1 MTNEQAV
8 KQYPHFLKLGDD
20 GVLEMYLDNQMLS
33 TYRKCAGAF
42 VESHLKHTHF
52 KGRAW
57 SLIFGQ
63 YFHKCMEYF
72 YQGQRANWEGQWE
85 INSCGDLVGLVDS
98 ILLKRIITMDYANF
112 VQLCLDTWK
121 EYNLD
126 EFADQKQYKTFDGVD
141 GAILLFSQ
149 YFKTH
154 FHNERYRYVGW
165 ELSFGKA
172 KEVPIG
178 FLPRIT
184 DTGSLI
190 IHEELVRFYYCGR
203 IDLIIDNSSV
213 IGPMDHKTT
222 AYFDGNE
229 SSKFKPHDGMQGY
242 VYSVQKMLGDG
253 FAESGRQCNS
263 IIINHVSLRP
273 EKDLRA
279 RFKHSIKSYTPGEMQ
294 EWLGRQQ
301 DTFKKIYELVVLE
314 RPPNWNTENC
324 NSWYYSRPCGY
335 KIIHELP
342 ESSRDNIRKQFF
354 EIKEPWTTL

>member
-1 MTNEQAV
+1 MTNEAAV
-8 KQYPHFLKLGDD
+8 KKYPHFLKLGEDD
-20 GVLEMYLDNQMLS
+20 VLEMYCDNQMLS
-33 TYRKCAGAF
+33 TFRKCPMAF

-52 KGRAW
+52 KGKSW
-57 SLIFGQ
+57 SLQFGQ

-72 YQGQRANWEGQWE
+72 YQAQRANWESYWTICKCTDE
-85 INSCGDLVGLVDS
+85 KHEDP
-98 ILLKRIITMDYANF
+98 IIKQDYANF
-112 VQLCLDTWK
+112 VQLCMDTWS
-121 EYNLD
+121 EYNLE
-126 EFADQKQYKTFDGVD
+126 EFADQINYKKFGGVD

-154 FHNERYRYVGW
+154 YHNERYRYVGW
-165 ELSFGKA
+165 ELSFGRN
-172 KEVPIG
+172 KEVPVE
-178 FLPRIT
+178 FLPKIT

-203 IDLIIDNSSV
+203 IDLIIDNSEV

-229 SSKFKPHDGMQGY
+229 STKFKPHDGMQGY
-242 VYSVQKMLGDG
+242 VYSVQKMLGDK

-263 IIINHVSLRP
+263 IVINHVSLRP
-273 EKDLRA
+273 EKDLKA

-294 EWLGRQQ
+294 EWLTRQQ

-314 RPPNWNTENC
+314 QPPFWNTENC

-342 ESSRDNIRKQFF
+342 ETSRDNVRRQFF
-354 EIKEPWTTL
+354 EVKEPWTTL